1 MDQEMKKR
9 CIKITVLGVN
19 NIGRPEIHSAVAKEM
34 DKGESAIEF
43 FYRLEKPREH
53 FMVLDREETA
63 AILSAIGK
71 VNINK
76 DTDLQ
81 IDSVDQQKTLV
92 RVHWLPPF
100 IHDDYLHD
108 IFRDY
113 GQVTAIEHEFD
124 ATLNTNTCVRRIRMV
139 VTEEEK
145 TKIPHLISYGMGKR
159 LLVTMAGRAPI
170 CLKCHELGHIR
181 SSCPKN
187 QPKHNQQEAE
197 NIVRNSSPRGAELLT
212 YAETLRST
220 LREKGFIPNKSPI
233 PTAVSV
239 NDDTEVEMLEQSGPE
254 SDVSGAEWQTQRSR
268 ANRKSTRSP
277 SPPQQK
283 RSKTSHTKVDVVL
296 TAPYDPS
303 DPPPEL
309 ITTEDNIVEDLTES
323 EPGGN

>member
-1 MDQEMKKR
+1 MDEEMKKR
-9 CIKITVLGVN
+9 CLKVTVLGPNTVT
-19 NIGRPEIHSAVAKEM
+19 RLEIHSAVAKETER
-34 DKGESAIEF
+34 GESCIEF
-43 FYRLEKPREH
+43 FYRLERPREH
-53 FMVLDREETA
+53 FMVFDQDDVA
-63 AILSAIGK
+63 ANLSAIGK
-71 VNINK
+71 IRLND
-76 DTDLQ
+76 DTEIQLDR
-81 IDSVDQQKTLV
+81 VDQQRVLI

-100 IHDDYLHD
+100 VHNDYLYG
-108 IFRDY
+108 IFSEY
-113 GQVTAIEHEFD
+113 GQVTSIDNEFD
-124 ATLNTNTCVRRIRMV
+124 AVVKTNTCVRRIRMV
-139 VTEEEK
+139 LTEDK
-145 TKIPHLISYGMGKR
+145 RARIPHLISYGMGKR
-159 LLVTMAGRAPI
+159 LLITMAGRAPL
-170 CLKCHELGHIR
+170 CLKCHDVGHIR
-181 SSCPKN
+181 SSCPTN

-254 SDVSGAEWQTQRSR
+254 SDVSGAEWETQRSR

-309 ITTEDNIVEDLTES
+309 ITTDDNIVEDLTES